1 MIEEKRYH
9 DLLKRVEFQIKENK
23 LDLSSEQDL
32 SIAIMNLI
40 SIEEHLFFTAKKT
53 GKEKYFGLLN
63 EVREMRKNLLKKI
76 IKDYEGELWCI
87 AKHLLASSMRLI
99 EVGTKELKKGNREE
113 AKDLFDKA
121 YKLYCLFWGLK
132 LNTVNLGQIKE
143 ENFRKE
149 KINCLEG
156 NNGKET
162 QKDNGQKREIT
173 VWDKLKTIFEKLI
186 NCCKE

>member
-1 MIEEKRYH
+1 
-9 DLLKRVEFQIKENK
+9 
-23 LDLSSEQDL
+23 
-32 SIAIMNLI
+32 
-40 SIEEHLFFTAKKT
+40 
-53 GKEKYFGLLN
+53 
-63 EVREMRKNLLKKI
+63 
-76 IKDYEGELWCI
+76 
-87 AKHLLASSMRLI
+87 MRLI

-162 QKDNGQKREIT
+162 QKDNGEKREIT